1 MDPQL
6 TEQEQVEAIKKWWA
20 ENGRSVIAG
29 LVLGIAAVAGVR
41 YWFHYQEQQS
51 MAAGEI
57 FARLQRAHDAGD
69 SEGVLDAGT
78 RLVTEYAGT
87 PYATLGAF
95 AMARVRVDADNLE
108 AAERHLRWALE
119 HAPHEG
125 LEHLARLRLGRVLL
139 AAGRA
144 GEALALVSG
153 LEPGGYAP
161 DYAELRGDILAAQ
174 GKADEARAAYDQA
187 LAGLASGERRQ
198 AVEIKRDLLPPAPR
212 GQDS

>member
-29 LVLGIAAVAGVR
+29 LVLGVAAVAGVR
-41 YWFHYQEQQS
+41 YWFGYQEEQA

-57 FARLQRAHDAGD
+57 FARLQEARGAGD
-69 SEGVLDAGT
+69 TEAVLDAGA
-78 RLVTEYAGT
+78 RLVADYPGT

-95 AMARVRVDADNLE
+95 AMARVRVEADNLE

-125 LEHLARLRLGRVLL
+125 LEHLARLRLGRVLV

-144 GEALALVSG
+144 GEALALVPG
-153 LEPGGYAP
+153 AAPGGYGP
-161 DYAELRGDILAAQ
+161 DYAELRGDALAAQ
-174 GKADEARAAYDQA
+174 GKVDEARAAYDQA
-187 LAGLASGERRQ
+187 LAGLAGGERRR
-198 AVEIKRDLLPPAPR
+198 AVEIKRDRLPPAAPEQ
-212 GQDS
+212 GS